1 VGLVYFSLLDN
12 HLDVFSSYH
21 MNIFKGS
28 ESVTRREDYLRV
40 ITQSASEID
49 SFLLR

>member
-1 VGLVYFSLLDN
+1 VGLVCFSLLDD
-12 HLDVFSSYH
+12 HLGVFYSCH
-21 MNIFKGS
+21 MGIFKGS